1 MKNLKY
7 KVSMVLIGLTLGT
20 AFGYAFLSKQG
31 MKNSEVQNF
40 LIDKKNKENN
50 IVKIALL
57 LDTSNSMDGLINQA
71 KAQLWDIVNQF
82 SYAKCGKGHRPGLQI
97 ALYQYGND
105 GLSSREGYIQQV
117 IGFSSDLDEIS
128 EKLFSLSTNGGEE
141 YCGQV
146 IQTSLRQLDWGKNPD
161 NLKMI
166 FIAGNEPFTQGK
178 LNYRDAVTNAKEKDI
193 IVNTIFCGNY
203 EQGIN
208 SDWKK
213 GATLTGG
220 EYMAID
226 HNKRIVHIATPYD
239 DVIIKLNSKLNST
252 YISYGAAGSAKL
264 QLQSRQDD
272 NAMEMEEAVA
282 VKRAVSKSSV
292 MYNNSNW
299 DLIDASED
307 DEFDVASI
315 KKEELPKALR
325 DKSKAELTA
334 IIGAKK
340 AERKRIQKE
349 IKELNT
355 KRENY
360 ISKHSKQEK
369 GELENAMLKA
379 IKRQAASKKF
389 ICE

>member
-1 MKNLKY
+1 MKNLKHIP
-7 KVSMVLIGLTLGT
+7 SIILLSLTLGT
-20 AFGYAFLSKQG
+20 ALGYASTNNEEIN
-31 MKNSEVQNF
+31 NSETEKF
-40 LIDKKNKENN
+40 LIDKTVKDNN

-82 SYAKCGKGHRPGLQI
+82 SYAKCGNGHRPGLQI

-105 GLSSREGYIQQV
+105 GLSSKEGYIQQV

-141 YCGQV
+141 YCGEV

-178 LNYRDAVTNAKEKDI
+178 LNYRDAVTNAREKDI

-203 EQGIN
+203 QQGIN
-208 SDWKK
+208 TDWKK

-226 HNKRIVHIATPYD
+226 HNKQIVHINTPYD

-252 YISYGAAGSAKL
+252 YISYGAMGSAKL

-282 VKRAVSKSSV
+282 VKRAVSKSSG
-292 MYNNSNW
+292 MYNNSTW

-307 DEFDVASI
+307 EEFDVASI
-315 KKEELPKALR
+315 NKEELPKALR
-325 DKSKAELTA
+325 DKSKAEINA
-334 IIGAKK
+334 FIGEKK
-340 AERKRIQKE
+340 AERKKIQKE
-349 IKELNT
+349 IKELNA

-360 ISKHSKQEK
+360 ISKHAQQEK

-379 IKRQAASKKF
+379 IKRQAAAKKF
-389 ICE
+389 TWE